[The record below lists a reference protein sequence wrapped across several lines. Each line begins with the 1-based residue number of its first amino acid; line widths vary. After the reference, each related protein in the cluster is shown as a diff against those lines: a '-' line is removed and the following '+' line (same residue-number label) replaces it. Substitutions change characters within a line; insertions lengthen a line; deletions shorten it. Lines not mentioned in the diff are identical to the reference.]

1 MCAVYIIT
9 SSDKQKGTAVRDTV
23 DHAVRWDKSQNRRS
37 NEPRMRTKAKGGWRR
52 RKAMAKMSQVGKSVS
67 RARRPLGTSRLRLIG
82 WRHSGL
88 GRPEMA

>member
-9 SSDKQKGTAVRDTV
+9 LSDKQKGTAVRDTV
-23 DHAVRWDKSQNRRS
+23 DHAGRWDNRRS
-37 NEPRMRTKAKGGWRR
+37 NRPRMRTKAKGGWRR